1 MRRQHGIP
9 TACPTQTGHQT
20 CRADGLVPARVAG
33 ERLGMTLAAIRV
45 WAHRGILPCDQSSP
59 SAKLWVR
66 LTPEDIERVSG
77 EADVAG
83 MPRVREVA
91 AREGVASADVW
102 ARVRSG
108 ELVAYRAPRGRDQ
121 WEWRLTQH
129 ALPNATPSAS
139 ALLPLRSE
147 RTA

>member
-1 MRRQHGIP
+1 
-9 TACPTQTGHQT
+9 
-20 CRADGLVPARVAG
+20 VPARVAG

-121 WEWRLTQH
+121 WEWRLTQR
-129 ALPNATPSAS
+129 ALPNATPSVS
-139 ALLPLRSE
+139 ALLPLPSE